1 MGQRA
6 MPDFISKLAN
16 RVNERRDYLTETL
29 GTDAEAHEAILRDLI
44 ARHWHALPGDL
55 DVDTRRMPAFAVDGS
70 VRRVSLANGAFLFAA
85 QALLMG
91 EGRTETDVD
100 VEILRGTIPRGSV
113 ERFADLFL
121 HRLEIGL
128 ARNYAHHVPRGSVI
142 FLDGALYGQLP
153 QLYPLT
159 IEGIEAPLVRERIE
173 RYPQEIIQAYLDLFT
188 ECERGQRF
196 LISIAKSSREATHAK
211 IWAKDEGI
219 DALPLE
225 VPDSE
230 MIYRWT
236 GDQKG
241 YSTPVILGDWGF
253 TRGSR
258 ELIEHGGL
266 KEAPAIVS
274 FFVRLADYDD
284 AVRVDVPAFCVGDKR
299 RLGAVKGEVLDP
311 ATPALHGVLEILN
324 GDYGGLE
331 VYNALLY
338 AVDREVRLERRTMND
353 VYLNLIQRELGRE
366 IRLDR
371 SDRRF

>member
-1 MGQRA
+1 
-6 MPDFISKLAN
+6 MPDFISKLAD
-16 RVNERRDYLTETL
+16 RVNERRDSLTQTL
-29 GTDAEAHEAILRDLI
+29 STDAEAKEATLQDLM
-44 ARHWHALPGDL
+44 ARHWHPLPEDL
-55 DVDTRRMPAFAVDGS
+55 AVGAERGPAFAVDGS
-70 VRRVSLANGAFLFAA
+70 VRRANLANGAVLFAA
-85 QALLMG
+85 QALLIG

-100 VEILRGTIPRGSV
+100 VEILRGTVPRASI

-128 ARNYAHHVPRGSVI
+128 ARDYAHHVPEGSVI

-159 IEGIEAPLVRERIE
+159 IEGVE
-173 RYPQEIIQAYLDLFT
+173 YPFPQDIIQAYLELFET
-188 ECERGQRF
+188 CREGFRIP
-196 LISIAKSSREATHAK
+196 LSIAKTSREATHAR
-211 IWAKDEGI
+211 IWAKAESME
-219 DALPLE
+219 LPLE
-225 VPDSE
+225 IPDSE

-236 GDQKG
+236 GYRAG
-241 YSTPVILGDWGF
+241 YSTPVILGKWGF

-258 ELIEHGGL
+258 ELIDRGEL
-266 KEAPAIVS
+266 KDAPAIVS

-284 AVRVDVPAFCVGDKR
+284 AVRVDVPAFCVGDER
-299 RLGAVKGEVLDP
+299 RLGEVDGELLTLDN
-311 ATPALHGVLEILN
+311 PALHGILQILAS
-324 GDYGGLE
+324 DYGGLE

-353 VYLNLIQRELGRE
+353 VYLNLIAGVLECE

>member
-1 MGQRA
+1 
-6 MPDFISKLAN
+6 MPDFISKLAA
-16 RVNERRDYLTETL
+16 RINERWESLTQTL
-29 GTDAEAHEAILRDLI
+29 TTDAAEQEATLRDLMS
-44 ARHWHALPGDL
+44 RHWHPLPADL
-55 DVDTRRMPAFAVDGS
+55 VPGARRGPAFAVDGS
-70 VRRVSLANGAFLFAA
+70 VRRVNLANGAFLFTA

-100 VEILRGTIPRGSV
+100 IEILRGTIPRGSI

-121 HRLEIGL
+121 QRLEVGL
-128 ARNYAHHVPRGSVI
+128 ARDYAHHVPEGSVI

-159 IEGIEAPLVRERIE
+159 IEGIEAPLVRERVE
-173 RYPQEIIQAYLDLFT
+173 KYPQEIIEAYLELFQ
-188 ECERGQRF
+188 ECQRGYRF
-196 LISIAKSSREATHAK
+196 LISIAKTSREATHAK
-211 IWAKDEGI
+211 IWAREEGMEG
-219 DALPLE
+219 LPLE

-241 YSTPVILGDWGF
+241 YSTPVILGTWGF

-258 ELIEHGGL
+258 ELIERGDL
-266 KEAPAIVS
+266 KDAPAIVS

-284 AVRVDVPAFCVGDKR
+284 AVRVDVPAFCLGDER
-299 RLGAVKGEVLDP
+299 LLGAVEGEIIAPD
-311 ATPALHGVLEILN
+311 TPAIHGILEILA
-324 GDYGGLE
+324 GDYGGPE

-338 AVDREVRLERRTMND
+338 AVDREVRLERRTMNN
-353 VYLNLIQRELGRE
+353 VYLSLIQRELGCE
-366 IRLDR
+366 LRLDR